1 LQLQLTW
8 WTPAVSLWRRFWPT
22 CATARSER
30 IARRAGWV
38 LACGTL
44 CLVVGCSSGESE
56 NQVLANAPSGYYTYD
71 VNVQEPIDIIIY
83 FQNQTDQPLH
93 LQKISVIGSIK
104 HMRLISVSA
113 YDQRRIGDAP
123 ATATGIL
130 PLQCPKWVPSP
141 MSKVTIP
148 AHSDTPW
155 IGVVTISFDR
165 PGTYWLN
172 DFRVDYFTPGGGAG
186 WDRLSDPVE
195 LTVAEP
201 ARPNPITEP
210 SSQC

>member
-1 LQLQLTW
+1 VIC
-8 WTPAVSLWRRFWPT
+8 PRGNRSPHGRSPT
-22 CATARSER
+22 VRPK
-30 IARRAGWV
+30 RAAGISACV

-44 CLVVGCSSGESE
+44 ALAVGCSSNGGE
-56 NQVLANAPSGYYTYD
+56 NQVLTNAPSGYYTYD
-71 VNVQEPIDIIIY
+71 VNVQEPVDIIIY

-93 LQKISVIGSIK
+93 LQQMSVIGSIK

-130 PLQCPKWVPSP
+130 PVECPKWVPSP

-155 IGVVTISFDR
+155 IGVVTVSFDK
-165 PGTYWLN
+165 PGTYWLT
-172 DFRVDYFTPGGGAG
+172 DFRVNYSSAGAVG

-195 LTVAEP
+195 LTVQEP
-201 ARPNPITEP
+201 ARPNPIAEP
-210 SSQC
+210 SNMC